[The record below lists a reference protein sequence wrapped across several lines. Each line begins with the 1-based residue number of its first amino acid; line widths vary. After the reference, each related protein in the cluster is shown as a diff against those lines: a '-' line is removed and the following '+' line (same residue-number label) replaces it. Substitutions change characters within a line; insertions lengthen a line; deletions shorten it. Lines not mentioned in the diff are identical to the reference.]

1 MATNNYNLIKMTDSG
16 EILFVS
22 AIKNNEDFGSISYD
36 LEYEVYDYK
45 TLLALSS
52 KGQITAE
59 ELKSAKRLSNIIVR
73 GTQTLPFQYIQDITP
88 ETPPVRIV
96 KHTTYT
102 VETATPVVNPE
113 WTFDKK

>member
-1 MATNNYNLIKMTDSG
+1 MAKNNHNLIKMTDSG

-22 AIKNNEDFGSISYD
+22 AIKNNENFGSISYD
-36 LEYEVYDYK
+36 REYEVYDYK
-45 TLLALSS
+45 ALLALST

-59 ELKSAKRLSNIIVR
+59 ELESAKRTSNIVVR

-102 VETATPVVNPE
+102 VETATPVANPE
-113 WTFDKK
+113 WTFDKE